1 MMLKRVIPVLLLM
14 DKALYKPVK
23 FDKPVYIGDPLN
35 AVKIFNEKEVNEL
48 IVLDI
53 LATKRKAEPD
63 YSFIEQL
70 AGECFMPLT
79 YGGGISNIE
88 QIRRL
93 NACGIEKVCIN
104 SMSVEQPTFI
114 EEASKAFGSSTIV
127 ISVDVKKDLFGKYK
141 VYIHNGRKNTGLL
154 VNDYVKKMQELGA
167 GEIVITSI
175 DREGTYKGLD
185 LQLIQQVSAIVQ
197 IPVIGHGGANSLENM
212 GDAMKV
218 GASAVAAGSLF
229 VYKGP
234 HKAVLIN
241 YPNREELLKM
251 MQMSQV

>member
-1 MMLKRVIPVLLLM
+1 
-14 DKALYKPVK
+14 
-23 FDKPVYIGDPLN
+23 
-35 AVKIFNEKEVNEL
+35 
-48 IVLDI
+48 
-53 LATKRKAEPD
+53 
-63 YSFIEQL
+63 
-70 AGECFMPLT
+70 
-79 YGGGISNIE
+79 
-88 QIRRL
+88 
-93 NACGIEKVCIN
+93 
-104 SMSVEQPTFI
+104 MSVEQPTFI

>member
-35 AVKIFNEKEVNEL
+35 AVKIFNEKEVDEL

-53 LATKRKAEPD
+53 LATKQKSEPD
-63 YSFIEQL
+63 YGFIEQL

-79 YGGGISNIE
+79 YGGGINNIE

-104 SMSVEQPTFI
+104 SMAADRPAFI
-114 EEASKAFGSSTIV
+114 EEAAKAFGSSTIV

-154 VNDYVKKMQELGA
+154 VNDHVRRMEDLGA

-185 LQLIQQVSAIVQ
+185 LQLIQQVSALVH

-212 GDAMKV
+212 GEAMKV

-241 YPNREELLKM
+241 YPKREELIKIM
-251 MQMSQV
+251 EIGQS